1 MALCRAK
8 FDSTRPIEAL
18 GIAVGS
24 IAAGAGLN
32 DGRSVGVAP
41 AETQRLV
48 RYGEKAVTGWPAD

>member
-24 IAAGAGLN
+24 AAGAGLN
-32 DGRSVGVAP
+32 DGRWVGVAP

-48 RYGEKAVTGWPAD
+48 RYGEKAVAGRPAD